1 MRGIC
6 FKENMFYA
14 VIGGTKTVTR
24 RLSNRYNVGEILYLK
39 EPYFVRD
46 DGVVEY
52 KFNFHISDR
61 KWKNKLFMPSKYAR
75 YFIKITDAE
84 WMHLKDISFDDCLRE
99 GVTFQTYAIVKNCS
113 NPSYVSFSNGLTSN
127 RFSSAREAF
136 AELIDLI
143 DGKGTWNSDPIVMR
157 YEFKLINQ

>member
-52 KFNFHISDR
+52 KFDNISDR
-61 KWKNKLFMPSKYAR
+61 KWKNKLFMPFRRLAK
-75 YFIKITDAE
+75 
-84 WMHLKDISFDDCLRE
+84 C
-99 GVTFQTYAIVKNCS
+99 
-113 NPSYVSFSNGLTSN
+113 
-127 RFSSAREAF
+127 
-136 AELIDLI
+136 
-143 DGKGTWNSDPIVMR
+143 
-157 YEFKLINQ
+157 EF